1 MQGAMDFSQWS
12 KKGQEAI
19 RSNVVGSVGLGRVI
33 QEKDC
38 QTEGDWVFVASQDQD
53 VPGEYASIVRYAG
66 EQEQVKIPSELGG
79 LPVKEIISAA
89 FMDARMESVEM
100 PNTVT
105 KVGQKAFGRCFN
117 LKRVVFSDALTEI
130 DSSVLSGCM
139 KVTQVHLPAS
149 LECLQ
154 PRNFYDCALEEVV
167 IPASVASV
175 GEQAFNHQHLRK
187 IVVESGNPHLSTDG
201 IALFSADGS
210 RLISALV
217 TVESYVVPEGCRV
230 IGRAAFKGQTKLAS
244 IDLGAVQQIGAFA
257 FFRTGV
263 SQVNL
268 PDTMRVVGENAF
280 GSCLKLEQ
288 VTMAEGL
295 EVIQDRAFAQCRALK
310 DVTVPSSV
318 RRMGLHAFDVAM
330 LAHEKGYSL
339 SVAQENPYLV
349 MDGQGLYA
357 KENDQLIFEG
367 LYGKPEEYAVAEGTT
382 VIAPGAC
389 ENHMNLRRAWLPE
402 TLRVIGEAAFRSCDL
417 LEQVNFPDSLE
428 EIGAN
433 AFWRTSLAAVHL
445 GPKLTVLGKNALETA
460 GDTLEHDRRTIRQ
473 LDVDPENPVF
483 YMKSNLLIQRTSVGC
498 KALVF
503 VEPCDCVVIPE
514 EVTYIAD
521 MCFHYAYV
529 SELHFHA
536 GIKHIDP
543 RAMMGVDMLDRVV
556 IDFPRE
562 VDGFDHVEV
571 VCPHHARDICDFSR
585 CLCMDED
592 GLFFDFG
599 AYDSMA
605 VTQYD
610 PGMVL
615 KMAVTRI
622 QRPIKLDRF
631 ARVNYNSALERYM
644 NPALLRYVQTG
655 DLDAV
660 KLLDENGY
668 LQGEN
673 RQLAIKIAES
683 EDAQEFLAY
692 LVAKA

>member
-33 QEKDC
+33 QDQDC
-38 QTEGDWVFVASQDQD
+38 CREGDWVYVVSQSEDD
-53 VPGEYASIVRYAG
+53 SREYASIVRYEG
-66 EQEQVKIPSELGG
+66 EQDRVQIPSELGG
-79 LPVKEIISAA
+79 LPGAEIISAA
-89 FMDARMESVEM
+89 FMDGRMESVEM
-100 PNTVT
+100 PDSITA
-105 KVGQKAFGRCFN
+105 VGQKAFGRCFN
-117 LKRVVFSDALTEI
+117 LREVVFSNALTQI
-130 DSSVLSGCM
+130 DPSVLSGCM
-139 KVTQVHLPAS
+139 KVTQVHLPDS
-149 LECLQ
+149 LTCLQ
-154 PRNFYDCALEEVV
+154 SRNFYDCPLEEVV
-167 IPASVASV
+167 IPASVSKV

-187 IVVESGNPHLSTDG
+187 IVVAPGNPYLSTDG
-201 IALFSADGS
+201 TALFSADGS
-210 RLISALV
+210 ELLSALV
-217 TVESYVVPEGCRV
+217 TVESYVVPKECRV

-244 IDLGAVQQIGAFA
+244 VDLGDVQEIGAFA

-263 SQVNL
+263 SQVHL
-268 PDTMRVVGENAF
+268 PATLRLVGENAF

-288 VTMAEGL
+288 VSMEEGL
-295 EVIQDRAFAQCRALK
+295 EVIQDKAFAQCRGLK
-310 DVTVPSSV
+310 EAVVPATV
-318 RRMGLHAFDVAM
+318 RRMGLHAFYARM
-330 LAHEKGYSL
+330 LSGEGGYQL
-339 SVAQENPYLV
+339 SVALGNPFLV
-349 MDGQGLYA
+349 MDGQGLYSR
-357 KENDQLIFEG
+357 EGDRLIFEG
-367 LYGKPEEYAVAEGTT
+367 LYGKPDRYEVAEGTT
-382 VIAPGAC
+382 EIAPGAC
-389 ENHMNLRRAWLPE
+389 ENHMNLEEVVLPE
-402 TLRVIGEAAFRSCDL
+402 TVRVIGEAAFRSCDL
-417 LEQVNFPDSLE
+417 LKQVNFPDSLE

-433 AFWRTSLAAVHL
+433 AFWRTSLTAVHL
-445 GPKLTVLGKNALETA
+445 GPKVTTLGKNALETA
-460 GDTLEHDRRTIRQ
+460 GDTLEHDRRTIRS
-473 LDVDPENPVF
+473 LDVDPGNPRF
-483 YMKSNLLIQRTSVGC
+483 YMKSNLLIERTPVGG

-503 VEPCDCVVIPE
+503 VEPCSCVVIPE
-514 EVTYIAD
+514 EVIYIAD

-556 IDFPRE
+556 IDLPRE

-615 KMAVTRI
+615 KMAVTRLE
-622 QRPIKLDRF
+622 RPIKLDRF

-644 NPALLRYVQTG
+644 NPALLRYVQTN

-660 KLLDENGY
+660 KLLDRNGY
-668 LQGEN
+668 LQGQN
-673 RQLAIKIAES
+673 RELAVKIAES

-692 LVAKA
+692 LRC